1 MQTVFQVERQLRS
14 FEPRAKTFCEAA
26 VFSLSVDLHW
36 VLGNNQHDK
45 FYMKTRNGGRQ
56 LNCLLKAW
64 QLVLQRNPSSFIS
77 FSVSSKDVGSR
88 VWTLRDTASNM
99 ILATN
104 CLGLGFEESSQ
115 RYVQVPL
122 DDRSNFSKWVTVV
135 ANFHSDRSLCHFLY
149 SRLH

>member
-1 MQTVFQVERQLRS
+1 M
-14 FEPRAKTFCEAA
+14 
-26 VFSLSVDLHW
+26 
-36 VLGNNQHDK
+36 LGNNQHDK

-99 ILATN
+99 IFAVN
-104 CLGLGFEESSQ
+104 CSGLGFEESSQ

-135 ANFHSDRSLCHFLY
+135 ASSDSDQSLCHSLY